1 VAWGRWPTLGFPS
14 PRFNLL
20 ASYRTNRQLS
30 GQNPPLLMVRAFGAH
45 GQFRTSLTKHV
56 TSFAILGAVFGL
68 SPSKREV
75 EMTEAPV
82 KRRNDE
88 RSHLRGA
95 CPHGSLKEEEHEWL
109 RKSIATCWL

>member
-1 VAWGRWPTLGFPS
+1 
-14 PRFNLL
+14 
-20 ASYRTNRQLS
+20 
-30 GQNPPLLMVRAFGAH
+30 MVRAFGAH
-45 GQFRTSLTKHV
+45 GRFRTSLNV

-88 RSHLRGA
+88 RSHLRGV
-95 CPHGSLKEEEHEWL
+95 CPHGSLKEEGHEWPS
-109 RKSIATCWL
+109 KSIATCWL